1 MSAATYLV
9 GDVFDVMGKLEDRSV
24 DLVLTSPPF
33 LALRSY
39 LPDDH
44 PDKAKEIGSE
54 PTPAEFIDTLLALT
68 AEWGRLITDTG
79 SIAVELGDTY
89 AGSGGSGGDYD
100 TGKMRGDQAKF
111 KGSALADR
119 KNKVLNASGQ
129 RMQQGNGWP
138 QDKSMCLIPH
148 LYAASL
154 SYGRNILT
162 GEPSPAGSW
171 RVRNVIAW
179 CRPNP
184 AVGALGDKVRPAT
197 SFMVIACKARDR
209 WFDLDAV
216 RSDHKTADAIT
227 RPRATYRRAHDD
239 DGVSTNT
246 GGNPAGAPPL
256 DHVGLREGE
265 ADLFTDDAW
274 LVSTEGYKGSH
285 YATWPRNLLDQP
297 ILTMCPREVCTKCG
311 EPRRRITGEPTYV
324 RTDSDTVPARL
335 TMLDG
340 ERPADG
346 VNQHTRSDG
355 ANTSVTRSVETLG
368 WTDCGCGAP
377 FRRGHVLDPFG
388 GSGTTAVV
396 ATAHGRDCTLIDLD
410 ERNVDLARDRV
421 GMFLTVPEPDAVA

>member
-216 RSDHKTADAIT
+216 RNMT
-227 RPRATYRRAHDD
+227 
-239 DGVSTNT
+239 
-246 GGNPAGAPPL
+246 
-256 DHVGLREGE
+256 
-265 ADLFTDDAW
+265 
-274 LVSTEGYKGSH
+274 
-285 YATWPRNLLDQP
+285 
-297 ILTMCPREVCTKCG
+297 
-311 EPRRRITGEPTYV
+311 
-324 RTDSDTVPARL
+324 
-335 TMLDG
+335 
-340 ERPADG
+340 
-346 VNQHTRSDG
+346 
-355 ANTSVTRSVETLG
+355 
-368 WTDCGCGAP
+368 
-377 FRRGHVLDPFG
+377 
-388 GSGTTAVV
+388 
-396 ATAHGRDCTLIDLD
+396 
-410 ERNVDLARDRV
+410 
-421 GMFLTVPEPDAVA
+421 

>member
-9 GDVFDVMGKLEDRSV
+9 GDVFDVMAAMPDRSV

-68 AEWGRLITDTG
+68 AEWGRLISDTG

-89 AGSGGSGGDYD
+89 AGSGGSGGDYAD
-100 TGKMRGDQAKF
+100 GANRQSQPAWRGSDARA
-111 KGSALADR
+111 SAQGAG
-119 KNKVLNASGQ
+119 AAYSG
-129 RMQQGNGWP
+129 GEGWP
-138 QDKSMCLIPH
+138 MPKSMCLIPH
-148 LYAASL
+148 AYALSL

-162 GEPSPAGSW
+162 GEPSPAGCW

-216 RSDHKTADAIT
+216 RTVNDRVAELGSLNRKARSAP
-227 RPRATYRRAHDD
+227 PRNLSSAA
-239 DGVSTNT
+239 GS
-246 GGNPAGAPPL
+246 GEQNPAGAPPL

-274 LVSTEGYKGSH
+274 LVSTESYKGSH
-285 YATWPRNLLDQP
+285 YATWPRKLLDQP
-297 ILTMCPREVCTKCG
+297 ILTMCPREVCTTCH
-311 EPRRRITGEPTYV
+311 EPRRRIVRATDYDGKREQTG
-324 RTDSDTVPARL
+324 
-335 TMLDG
+335 
-340 ERPADG
+340 RPLESLGGGHRADRP
-346 VNQHTRSDG
+346 N
-355 ANTSVTRSVETLG
+355 AAPETLG
-368 WTDCGCGAP
+368 WTDCGHDTW
-377 FRRGHVLDPFG
+377 RRGHVLDPFG

-421 GMFLTVPEPDAVA
+421 GMFLTVPEPDAAA

>member
-216 RSDHKTADAIT
+216 RTPTDRDDRGGLRRGSINGTDE
-227 RPRATYRRAHDD
+227 RRAT
-239 DGVSTNT
+239 DGETAQV
-246 GGNPAGAPPL
+246 GGSNPAGAPPL

-285 YATWPRNLLDQP
+285 YATWPRKLLDQP
-297 ILTMCPREVCTKCG
+297 ILTMCPREVCTNCG
-311 EPRRRITGEPTYV
+311 EPRRRIVHVEGLSGRDMLGSGSDNDRNIGMQGPRPPMPYIT
-324 RTDSDTVPARL
+324 RDTV
-335 TMLDG
+335 
-340 ERPADG
+340 
-346 VNQHTRSDG
+346 
-355 ANTSVTRSVETLG
+355 G

-396 ATAHGRDCTLIDLD
+396 ATHHGRDCTLIDLD

-421 GMFLTVPEPDAVA
+421 GMFLNTPEPEKAA

>member
-9 GDVFDVMGKLEDRSV
+9 GDVFDVMAAMPDRSV

-68 AEWGRLITDTG
+68 AEWGRLISDTG

-89 AGSGGSGGDYD
+89 AGSGGSGGDYAD
-100 TGKMRGDQAKF
+100 GANRQSQPAWRGSDARA
-111 KGSALADR
+111 SAQGAG
-119 KNKVLNASGQ
+119 AAYSG
-129 RMQQGNGWP
+129 GEGWP
-138 QDKSMCLIPH
+138 MPKSMCLIPH
-148 LYAASL
+148 AYALSL

-162 GEPSPAGSW
+162 GEPSPAGCW

-216 RSDHKTADAIT
+216 RTVNDRVAELGSLNRKARSAP
-227 RPRATYRRAHDD
+227 PRNLSSAA
-239 DGVSTNT
+239 GS
-246 GGNPAGAPPL
+246 GEQNPAGAPPL

-274 LVSTEGYKGSH
+274 LVSTESYKGSH
-285 YATWPRNLLDQP
+285 YATWPRKLLDQP
-297 ILTMCPREVCTKCG
+297 ILTMCPREVCTTCH
-311 EPRRRITGEPTYV
+311 EPRRRIVRATDYDGKREQTG
-324 RTDSDTVPARL
+324 
-335 TMLDG
+335 
-340 ERPADG
+340 RPLESPGGGHRADRP
-346 VNQHTRSDG
+346 N
-355 ANTSVTRSVETLG
+355 AAPETLG
-368 WTDCGCGAP
+368 WTDCGHDTW
-377 FRRGHVLDPFG
+377 RRGHVLDPFG

-421 GMFLTVPEPDAVA
+421 GMFLTVPEPDAAA

>member
-9 GDVFDVMGKLEDRSV
+9 GDVFDVMAAMPDRSV

-68 AEWGRLITDTG
+68 AEWGRLISDTG

-89 AGSGGSGGDYD
+89 AGSGGSGGDYAD
-100 TGKMRGDQAKF
+100 GANRQSQPAWRGSDARA
-111 KGSALADR
+111 SAQGAG
-119 KNKVLNASGQ
+119 AAYSG
-129 RMQQGNGWP
+129 GEGWP
-138 QDKSMCLIPH
+138 MPKSMCLIPH
-148 LYAASL
+148 AYALSL

-162 GEPSPAGSW
+162 GEPSPAGCW

-216 RSDHKTADAIT
+216 RTPTDRDDRGGLRRGSINGTDE
-227 RPRATYRRAHDD
+227 RRAT
-239 DGVSTNT
+239 DGETAQV
-246 GGNPAGAPPL
+246 GGSNPAGAPPL

-274 LVSTEGYKGSH
+274 LVSTESYKGSH
-285 YATWPRNLLDQP
+285 YATWPRKLLDQP
-297 ILTMCPREVCTKCG
+297 ILTMCPREVCTTCH
-311 EPRRRITGEPTYV
+311 EPRRRIVRATDYDGKREQTG
-324 RTDSDTVPARL
+324 
-335 TMLDG
+335 
-340 ERPADG
+340 RPLESLGGGHRADRP
-346 VNQHTRSDG
+346 N
-355 ANTSVTRSVETLG
+355 AAPETLG
-368 WTDCGCGAP
+368 WTDCGHDTW
-377 FRRGHVLDPFG
+377 RRGHVLDPFG

>member
-216 RSDHKTADAIT
+216 RTPTDRDDRGGLRRGSINGTDE
-227 RPRATYRRAHDD
+227 RRAT
-239 DGVSTNT
+239 DGETAQV
-246 GGNPAGAPPL
+246 GGSNPAGAPPL

-274 LVSTEGYKGSH
+274 LVSTESYKGSH
-285 YATWPRNLLDQP
+285 YATWPRKLLDQP

-311 EPRRRITGEPTYV
+311 EPRRRIVDATRYESERVDTGRPVESIGSGHRADRPSSSPT
-324 RTDSDTVPARL
+324 
-335 TMLDG
+335 
-340 ERPADG
+340 
-346 VNQHTRSDG
+346 
-355 ANTSVTRSVETLG
+355 TLG

-377 FRRGHVLDPFG
+377 FRRGHILDPFG

-410 ERNVDLARDRV
+410 ERNIDLARQRV
-421 GMFLTVPEPDAVA
+421 GMFLNTPEPEEAA

>member
-1 MSAATYLV
+1 MSRAVYLL
-9 GDVFDVMGKLEDRSV
+9 GDVFDVMGAMPDASV

-68 AEWGRLITDTG
+68 AEWGRLLAPHG

-89 AGSGGSGGDYD
+89 AGSGGAGGDY
-100 TGKMRGDQAKF
+100 GAEGMRGGQSKF
-111 KGSALADR
+111 KGSSLADR
-119 KNKVLNASGQ
+119 KNKVLDAGGK
-129 RMQQGNGWP
+129 RLQQGPGWP
-138 QDKSMCLIPH
+138 PDKSMCIIPH

-154 SYGRNILT
+154 AYGVNILT

-216 RSDHKTADAIT
+216 RTKNDHAPHTDNRGAH
-227 RPRATYRRAHDD
+227 RR
-239 DGVSTNT
+239 DGIAGRT
-246 GGNPAGAPPL
+246 GQLMNPVDENGHRIQENANGAPPL

-265 ADLFTDDAW
+265 ADLFNDDAW
-274 LVSTEGYKGSH
+274 LISTQAYKGAH
-285 YATWPRNLLDQP
+285 YATWPEKLLDQP
-297 ILTMCPREVCTKCG
+297 ILTMCPREICTKCG
-311 EPRRRITGEPTYV
+311 QPRRRITEAGYEKGAKSGGSGISSIDGGSALGRRSPE
-324 RTDSDTVPARL
+324 RL
-335 TMLDG
+335 D
-340 ERPADG
+340 RVA
-346 VNQHTRSDG
+346 
-355 ANTSVTRSVETLG
+355 ETIG
-368 WTDCGCGAP
+368 WSDCGHDSY
-377 FRRGHVLDPFG
+377 RRGHVLDPFG
-388 GSGTTAVV
+388 GSGTTGVV
-396 ATAHGRDCTLIDLD
+396 ATHHGRDCTLIDID
-410 ERNVDLARDRV
+410 ERNVDLARERI
-421 GMFLTVPEPDAVA
+421 GMFLEVPDLEERAS

>member
-9 GDVFDVMGKLEDRSV
+9 GDVFDVMAAMPDRSV

-68 AEWGRLITDTG
+68 AEWGRLISDTG

-89 AGSGGSGGDYD
+89 AGSGGSGGDYAD
-100 TGKMRGDQAKF
+100 GANRQSQPAWRGSDARA
-111 KGSALADR
+111 SAQGAG
-119 KNKVLNASGQ
+119 AAYSG
-129 RMQQGNGWP
+129 GEGWP
-138 QDKSMCLIPH
+138 MAKSMCLIPH
-148 LYAASL
+148 AYAMSL
-154 SYGRNILT
+154 AYGRNILT

-216 RSDHKTADAIT
+216 RTPTDRDDRGGLRRGSINGTDE
-227 RPRATYRRAHDD
+227 RRAT
-239 DGVSTNT
+239 DGETAQV
-246 GGNPAGAPPL
+246 GGSNPAGAPPL

-274 LVSTEGYKGSH
+274 LVSTESYKGSH
-285 YATWPRNLLDQP
+285 YATWPRKLLDQP

-311 EPRRRITGEPTYV
+311 EPRRRIVDATRYESERVDTGRPVESIGSGHRADMPSSSPT
-324 RTDSDTVPARL
+324 
-335 TMLDG
+335 
-340 ERPADG
+340 
-346 VNQHTRSDG
+346 
-355 ANTSVTRSVETLG
+355 TLG

-377 FRRGHVLDPFG
+377 FRRGHILDPFG

-421 GMFLTVPEPDAVA
+421 GMFLTVPEPDAAA

>member
-9 GDVFDVMGKLEDRSV
+9 GDVFDVMAAMPDRSV

-68 AEWGRLITDTG
+68 AEWGRLISDTG

-89 AGSGGSGGDYD
+89 AGSGGSGGDYAD
-100 TGKMRGDQAKF
+100 GANRQSQPAWRGSDARA
-111 KGSALADR
+111 SAQGAG
-119 KNKVLNASGQ
+119 AAYSG
-129 RMQQGNGWP
+129 GEGWP
-138 QDKSMCLIPH
+138 MPKSMCLIPH
-148 LYAASL
+148 AYALSL

-216 RSDHKTADAIT
+216 RTPTDRDDRGGLRRGSINGTDE
-227 RPRATYRRAHDD
+227 RRAT
-239 DGVSTNT
+239 DGETAQV
-246 GGNPAGAPPL
+246 GGSNPAGAPPL

-274 LVSTEGYKGSH
+274 LVSTESYKGSH
-285 YATWPRNLLDQP
+285 YATWPRKLLDQP

-311 EPRRRITGEPTYV
+311 EPRRRIVDATRYESERVDTGRPVESIGSGHRADRPSSPT
-324 RTDSDTVPARL
+324 
-335 TMLDG
+335 
-340 ERPADG
+340 
-346 VNQHTRSDG
+346 
-355 ANTSVTRSVETLG
+355 TLG

-377 FRRGHVLDPFG
+377 FRRGHILDPFG

-396 ATAHGRDCTLIDLD
+396 ATAHGRDCTLNDLD
-410 ERNVDLARDRV
+410 ARNVDLARDRA
-421 GMFLTVPEPDAVA
+421 GMHLNAPEPHAAA